1 MAWVNISES
10 YLMHSISTCD
20 GLSHWVFFL
29 INGKV
34 ICMGYRMGSLVLFLQ
49 GQGNRIFPLG
59 SEYVLVS
66 CRYIFFLHLRHVFIV
81 LYTREVLL

>member
-1 MAWVNISES
+1 MDFHI
-10 YLMHSISTCD
+10 
-20 GLSHWVFFL
+20 GFFL

-49 GQGNRIFPLG
+49 GQGTRIFPLG
-59 SEYVLVS
+59 SEYVPSILQ
-66 CRYIFFLHLRHVFIV
+66 IHFFFLHLRHVFIV

>member
-49 GQGNRIFPLG
+49 GQGTRIFPLG
-59 SEYVLVS
+59 SEYVPSILQIHFFF
-66 CRYIFFLHLRHVFIV
+66 YI
-81 LYTREVLL
+81 